1 MRLCEHS
8 KFYSILI
15 FVLNLKGEIKMILW
29 ISIAITI
36 ISFILLAVSCNKYG
50 DFWDFMN
57 CISLVFLIALSL
69 VSVCLGAVSVVAKAG
84 ADAYLAS
91 MQEKRI
97 ALVYQLENDIYDND
111 NDLGKKELY
120 SEITEYNC
128 DIAEGK
134 IKQDNILVYNLYP
147 DVYDELEFIEFPE
160 KIEED

>member
-1 MRLCEHS
+1 
-8 KFYSILI
+8 
-15 FVLNLKGEIKMILW
+15 MILW
-29 ISIAITI
+29 ISIFVMAICLVI
-36 ISFILLAVSCNKYG
+36 FVISSNKYDG
-50 DFWDFMN
+50 AWDAIN
-57 CISLVFLIALSL
+57 AISLVFAITSFVLSMG
-69 VSVCLGAVSVVAKAG
+69 LGGISIVARAG

-91 MQEKRI
+91 MQEKRS

-147 DVYDELEFIEFPE
+147 NVYDELELIEFPE
-160 KIEED
+160 QIKED